1 MRARCS
7 CGVLPSLQLRRA
19 PPRRLAARHRAVAA
33 DATLERR
40 PRALVVHVDR
50 AAAPLLLALPVAALA
65 ALRAAA
71 SHLATRAAHLVEAR
85 AVEVAQH
92 HARPPAGRAARQRQE
107 ADSSLIGRWLWWR
120 GGRLVWVPPSLPA
133 SPAASA
139 STPHLSRLPACRV

>member
-7 CGVLPSLQLRRA
+7 CGVLPNLQLRRA

-71 SHLATRAAHLVEAR
+71 PHLATRAAHLVEAR

-92 HARPPAGRAARQRQE
+92 HARPPTGRAARQRRE
-107 ADSSLIGRWLWWR
+107 AGRSLVGCRLWLR
-120 GGRLVWVPPSLPA
+120 A
-133 SPAASA
+133 
-139 STPHLSRLPACRV
+139 